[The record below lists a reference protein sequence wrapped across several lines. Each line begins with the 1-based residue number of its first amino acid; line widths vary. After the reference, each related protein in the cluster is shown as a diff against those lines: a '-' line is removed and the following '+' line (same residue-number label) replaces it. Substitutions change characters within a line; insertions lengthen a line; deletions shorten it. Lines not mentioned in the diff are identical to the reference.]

1 MKLLSPIVVT
11 ITKTAPEMATNGA
24 PDNWDD
30 GMDVSNKM
38 EALNVNAPSFVPN
51 VNAPTFVPSWGAPP
65 PPVVTTPDT
74 APEDQMQVDQ
84 GAAAPEPAPA
94 PVTGNG
100 PGRPAPAPADSWED
114 KADLS
119 STATTPE
126 DEDMSME
133 DDTGELRTSKQ
144 LKCVQFVS
152 GSVNHFAVPIYTNYN
167 ILIC

>member
-1 MKLLSPIVVT
+1 MKILAPIIVT

-51 VNAPTFVPSWGAPP
+51 VNAPSFVPSWGPP
-65 PPVVTTPDT
+65 PPASSSPDT
-74 APEDQMQVDQ
+74 DKMQVD
-84 GAAAPEPAPA
+84 PEPA

-114 KADLS
+114 KADMS
-119 STATTPE
+119 SSATTPE
-126 DEDMSME
+126 DEEVSME
-133 DDTGELRTSKQ
+133 DDTGEKNFT
-144 LKCVQFVS
+144 
-152 GSVNHFAVPIYTNYN
+152 
-167 ILIC
+167 